1 VKADY
6 LSEHMQDELVDR
18 LKGRLDY
25 LAARELIADWAKGDA
40 GAIRAVDATLA
51 ERGLSV
57 SSITARTFAERFD
70 VLDRFNQ
77 FLANAEARRNNALHE
92 IQRHRLFLAEQLRRV
107 VEEIDAQPA
116 EVEALSQQKSQ
127 AAE

>member
-1 VKADY
+1 
-6 LSEHMQDELVDR
+6 M
-18 LKGRLDY
+18 
-25 LAARELIADWAKGDA
+25 
-40 GAIRAVDATLA
+40 LA

-57 SSITARTFAERFD
+57 SSITAWAFAERFD

-92 IQRHRLFLAEQLRRV
+92 IQRHRLFLAERLRRV
-107 VEEIDAQPA
+107 VEAFDAQPA
-116 EVEALSQQKSQ
+116 EAEACSQQKSK